1 MVKKNN
7 DGPGSPESMAE
18 QLQPLIDDDAFLTEL
33 SLGNDPSDGAD
44 ELAALFWELREDV
57 ERQMPAAPKVEGADL
72 EPEVI
77 SLSSARKR
85 HRRNSPLM
93 RGLIDEAAKTVLHAG
108 SGEASYNAVTCSPI
122 IVLTQIL

>member
-44 ELAALFWELREDV
+44 ELAALFLELREDV

-72 EPEVI
+72 EPVERTQA
-77 SLSSARKR
+77 SPQKPSAYERTNRCGCRNRVDCWLRCRNLQRRSWLAAIR
-85 HRRNSPLM
+85 HEP
-93 RGLIDEAAKTVLHAG
+93 EPV
-108 SGEASYNAVTCSPI
+108 
-122 IVLTQIL
+122 

>member
-44 ELAALFWELREDV
+44 ELAALFLELREDV

-77 SLSSARKR
+77 SLSRSEE
-85 HRRNSPLM
+85 RRVGKECRSGWSPE
-93 RGLIDEAAKTVLHAG
+93 R
-108 SGEASYNAVTCSPI
+108 
-122 IVLTQIL
+122 

>member
-44 ELAALFWELREDV
+44 ELAALFLELREDV
-57 ERQMPAAPKVEGADL
+57 ERQMPAAP
-72 EPEVI
+72 
-77 SLSSARKR
+77 
-85 HRRNSPLM
+85 
-93 RGLIDEAAKTVLHAG
+93 
-108 SGEASYNAVTCSPI
+108 
-122 IVLTQIL
+122 